1 MSKQTQPRKRSNS
14 LPIPKIEV
22 SVYQS
27 PEIKER
33 DSLKNFME
41 VPELKDMSPITE
53 IPFPVVQKIE
63 EESPMTRRSS
73 EKIKRKMKMADLKAF
88 VETKLLSK
96 SDKALEKIGQDD
108 HKFSF
113 HTAVRMISVDIFF
126 LPRFFFYFPTFSL
139 SYLTHVVLGVS

>member
-27 PEIKER
+27 PDIKDR
-33 DSLKNFME
+33 DSLKNFIE
-41 VPELKDMSPITE
+41 VPEVKDMSPITE
-53 IPFPVVQKIE
+53 MPFASPTKEVPE
-63 EESPMTRRSS
+63 ENLMTRRSS

-96 SDKALEKIGQDD
+96 SEKALEKIGHDD

-113 HTAVRMISVDIFF
+113 HSAVRMLSVAIFF
-126 LPRFFFYFPTFSL
+126 RLLLTFDR
-139 SYLTHVVLGVS
+139 

>member
-1 MSKQTQPRKRSNS
+1 
-14 LPIPKIEV
+14 
-22 SVYQS
+22 
-27 PEIKER
+27 
-33 DSLKNFME
+33 ME

-126 LPRFFFYFPTFSL
+126 LPRYFFYFPTFSL